1 MKATRWKVFKDA
13 DGFYLATT
21 KGKPSKRMQTKDD
34 ADREAVRRN
43 ALLDD
48 WDRAVAEGTAG
59 RLPTPRWEM
68 Q

>member
-34 ADREAVRRN
+34 ADRETLQRN
-43 ALLDD
+43 ARLDD
-48 WDRAVAEGTAG
+48 WDRAVAEGKAG
-59 RLPTPRWEM
+59 SLPIPSREA
-68 Q
+68 